1 MELRQLEYFVAVA
14 EEGSFTRAAVREHV
28 AQPGISAQIKQLERE
43 FGEPL
48 FERIRTGARLTEAG
62 RAALGPA
69 RSALAAV
76 ATARA
81 NVDELAGLTRG
92 RVAIGTIAAGG
103 AMDLPELLASYHRR
117 YPEVEITLVEDTSD
131 VLVDRVHSGELDLA
145 WVGRSGTTRTPGVQ
159 TRKVVDE
166 RVTAVVARDHPL
178 AGRRSIR
185 LSQLTDHPLICQP
198 RGTGI
203 RGALDAGGVQA
214 GVHVAVQ
221 FETTAPLVSIDLAR
235 KGLGVAVVPESAA
248 AFAHE
253 GVHPLAI
260 SAPRMRSRLELAW
273 RVDASG
279 AVAGGPATRALV
291 AHARTLV
298 GRSAQGEVGAPLA

>member
-14 EEGSFTRAAVREHV
+14 EEGSFTRAALREHV
-28 AQPGISAQIKQLERE
+28 AQPGISAQIKLLERE

-76 ATARA
+76 ETARA
-81 NVDELAGLTRG
+81 SVDELAGLTRG

-103 AMDLPELLASYHRR
+103 AIDLPELLATFHRR
-117 YPEVEITLVEDTSD
+117 YPDVEITLTEDTSD
-131 VLVDRVHSGELDLA
+131 VLVDRVRTGELDLA
-145 WVGRSGTTRTPGVQ
+145 WVGRSGDTSTPGVMTQ
-159 TRKVVDE
+159 KVVDE
-166 RVTAVVARDHPL
+166 RVTAVVGLDHHL

-185 LSQLTDHPLICQP
+185 LADLAAYPLICQP

-203 RGALDAGGVQA
+203 RGALDAGGVEA

-248 AFAHE
+248 GFAGA
-253 GVHPLAI
+253 GVHALMI
-260 SAPRMRSRLELAW
+260 SAPRLRSRLELAW

-279 AVAGGPATRALV
+279 ALTGGPATRALV
-291 AHARTLV
+291 THARRFATK
-298 GRSAQGEVGAPLA
+298 AKHD

>member
-14 EEGSFTRAAVREHV
+14 EEGSFTRAAAREHV

-48 FERIRTGARLTEAG
+48 FERIRTGARLTDAG

-69 RSALAAV
+69 RSALASV
-76 ATARA
+76 ETARA

-103 AMDLPELLASYHRR
+103 AIDLPELLASFHRR
-117 YPEVEITLVEDTSD
+117 YPDVEITLTEEKSD
-131 VLVDRVHSGELDLA
+131 ALLDRVHSGELALA
-145 WVGRSGTTRTPGVQ
+145 WIGRSGDTIVPGVQ
-159 TRKVVDE
+159 TLKVVDE
-166 RVTAVVARDHPL
+166 RVTAVVGFDHALAAR
-178 AGRRSIR
+178 RTMK
-185 LSQLTDHPLICQP
+185 LSELTAHPLICQP

-203 RGALDAGGVQA
+203 RAALDTGGVEA

-235 KGLGVAVVPESAA
+235 KGLGVAVVPGSAA
-248 AFAHE
+248 TFAHD
-253 GVHPLAI
+253 GLHALTVT
-260 SAPRMRSRLELAW
+260 APRMRSRLELAW
-273 RVDASG
+273 RIDASG
-279 AVAGGPATRALV
+279 AMAGGPAIRALV
-291 AHARTLV
+291 AHARKFV
-298 GRSAQGEVGAPLA
+298 ARPA